1 MYKQFLEAVLPS
13 QGNYC
18 IFTLRGG
25 KEPKQKFFENGALE
39 DTYKYIEKLKEQ
51 PVDIYFALSSFEGF
65 SRKAQESLYLKS
77 LFLDIDV
84 GKASNSYDTK
94 TEAWEALIK
103 FVEDTGLPGPVVVDS
118 GNGLHV
124 YWILKEAITVD
135 EWKPYATSLLKLCQ
149 QHKLIIDPAVPA
161 DAARVLRVPNTNNYG
176 KNFQEGDTPKKVEV
190 VGGEVVIHDLDE
202 IANCFGEIEV
212 PKEKSLD
219 IEGVRAGLT
228 EEEIKLRDKYNEE
241 YYEKLNKNYS
251 HSFKEIAEKS
261 LEGVGCAQ
269 IKFAI
274 EEAASCSEPFW
285 RAVLSVAVRC
295 DDGDTAI
302 HELSKDYPDYD
313 PAQTENK
320 ARDTEGPYRCFK
332 IEEKRPG
339 GCEGCVHKGKIAGP
353 IALGRHIRVAQPGT
367 NDAAESTGP
376 EKEKIVWPEKELY
389 PFVRFATGG
398 FGYEKEVSVG
408 SGKNKTTTTQV
419 ISVLPYDFIPIKRMY
434 HADFGESL
442 FAKLY
447 LPRDGRRDLVLPMK
461 HVYATEKF
469 KEFCAFNG
477 IFADME
483 DIEQLR
489 RYVVKWIKYLV
500 QSGRAEDIRDSMGW
514 AHEPNGKYGSF
525 VVGEREVTSRGIVE
539 CPVSP
544 NAAEVKM
551 TLVQSG
557 TFEGWKNA
565 ADLLDQPGFEL
576 HAIGLYA
583 GLGSVLLPLMNRDP
597 KKLDQI
603 AAGAPGMT
611 LSFCGKGGA
620 GKTGAA
626 YAGIS
631 LWGNPKLLEVKTERG
646 ATPQALQ
653 HTAGTYGCLPLYL
666 DEATGITP
674 DRAQAMI
681 YESSNDG
688 VGRRR
693 MSSSANVM
701 RTLKILGT
709 RILLMS
715 ANEEIVGKL
724 FAKTPD
730 PSGTLRRILE
740 FNVHKKVG
748 QLPNDLGKK
757 MFQPYTTNYGI
768 AGPMFIEYLYT
779 LGIDEVQRT
788 LEKWWLVLN
797 SRLKNATD
805 YSFWVDNLAAMFAG
819 AEVAVRGGI
828 ITHDIDRILEVVLVE
843 VDKIRREIESSRI
856 DYVDI
861 VQEYLASN
869 INSYLAFNEEGKV
882 ISEPRNDTI
891 KIRAEYKEGRH
902 IVSIIKKAQSEKN
915 FFLEYLQKKNLNRRD
930 FEATLEDRKILIDR
944 QKKVRIAS
952 GWKNLEINVYCY
964 QFDFTD
970 LNLAQVLNDRQD
982 DTAA

>member
-1 MYKQFLEAVLPS
+1 MYKQFLEVVLPS

-202 IANCFGEIEV
+202 IVSCLGEIAE
-212 PKEKSLD
+212 PEKPVRGLD
-219 IEGVRAGLT
+219 NVIRELT
-228 EEEIKLRDKYNEE
+228 EEEIELRDKY
-241 YYEKLNKNYS
+241 YERLNNNYK
-251 HSFKEIAEKS
+251 HSFKEIADKS

-269 IKFAI
+269 IKFLI
-274 EEAASCSEPFW
+274 EHPADCTEPFW
-285 RAVLSVAVRC
+285 RAGLSVAVRC

-302 HELSKDYPDYD
+302 HELSKGYPGYD
-313 PAQTENK
+313 PAETEK
-320 ARDTEGPYRCFK
+320 EARDTKGPYRCFK
-332 IEEKRPG
+332 FEEQRPG
-339 GCEGCVHKGKIAGP
+339 GCEGCTFKGKIGGP

-389 PFVRFATGG
+389 PYVRFATGG

-447 LPRDGRRDLVLPMK
+447 LPMDGRRDLVLPMK
-461 HVYATEKF
+461 YVYATEKF
-469 KEFCAFNG
+469 KEFCAING
-477 IFADME
+477 VFADME
-483 DIEQLR
+483 DIEHLR
-489 RYVVKWIKYLV
+489 RYVVKWTKYLV

-514 AHEPNGKYGSF
+514 AHEPNGKFGSF
-525 VVGEREVTSRGIVE
+525 VVGEREVTSKGTVE
-539 CPVSP
+539 CPISP
-544 NAAEVKM
+544 NAAEVRQ
-551 TLVQSG
+551 TLTQSG
-557 TFEGWKNA
+557 TIDGWRNA
-565 ADLLDQPGFEL
+565 ANLLDQPGFEL
-576 HAIGLYA
+576 HTMGLYA
-583 GLGSVLLPLMNRDP
+583 GLGSILLPLMHRNPEKSDEV
-597 KKLDQI
+597 
-603 AAGAPGMT
+603 AGAPGMT
-611 LSFCGKGGA
+611 ISFCGKGGA

-631 LWGNPKLLEVKTERG
+631 LWGNPKLLEIKTERG
-646 ATPQALQ
+646 ATANALQ

-693 MSSSANVM
+693 MTSSANVM
-701 RTLKILGT
+701 RTLKVLGT

-715 ANEEIVGKL
+715 ANEEMVGKL
-724 FAKTPD
+724 FAKTAD

-748 QLPNDLGKK
+748 QLPNDLGVK

-768 AGPMFIEYLYT
+768 AGPMFVEYLYA
-779 LGIDEVQRT
+779 LGIDEAQRT
-788 LEKWWLVLN
+788 LEKWWMILN
-797 SRLKNATD
+797 SRLKNATE
-805 YSFWVDNLAAMFAG
+805 YSFWVNNLAAMFAG
-819 AEVAVRGGI
+819 AEIAVRGGI
-828 ITHDIDRILEVVLVE
+828 FSHNVERIFDVILLE
-843 VDKIRREIESSRI
+843 VDKVRREIESSRI

-869 INSYLAFNEEGKV
+869 INSYLAFNEEGKI

-930 FEATLEDRKILIDR
+930 FEATLEDKKILIDR

-952 GWKNLEINVYCY
+952 GWKNLEINVYC
-964 QFDFTD
+964 
-970 LNLAQVLNDRQD
+970 
-982 DTAA
+982 

>member
-18 IFTLRGG
+18 IFTLTNG
-25 KEPKQKFFENGALE
+25 KPKTRFAENSSIENAVKFIEAFKQEPPTN
-39 DTYKYIEKLKEQ
+39 
-51 PVDIYFALSSFEGF
+51 IYFALSSFDGF
-65 SRKAQESLYLKS
+65 SRKADDSIYIKS
-77 LFLDIDV
+77 FFLDLDV
-84 GKASNSYDTK
+84 GKEKNSYATK
-94 TEAWEALIK
+94 DEAYAGLGKFIEALN
-103 FVEDTGLPGPVVVDS
+103 LPGPVVVDS

-124 YWILKEAITVD
+124 YWILKEQITTE
-135 EWKPYATSLLKLCQ
+135 EWKPYAEKFKKLC
-149 QHKLIIDPAVPA
+149 HEHGLVIDPGVPA
-161 DAARVLRVPNTNNYG
+161 DAARVLRVPFTKNYG
-176 KNFQEGDTPKKVEV
+176 KDGTVKDVSLV
-190 VGGEVVIHDLDE
+190 LDE
-202 IANCFGEIEV
+202 IYTYDFDEIVSCFGEVEK
-212 PKEKSLD
+212 PKEIAPGLENVIK
-219 IEGVRAGLT
+219 ELT
-228 EEEIKLRDKYNEE
+228 EEEIKLRDE
-241 YYEKLNKNYS
+241 YYERLDKNYRYN
-251 HSFKEIAEKS
+251 FKEIADKS

-269 IKFAI
+269 IKFII
-274 EEAASCSEPFW
+274 EEAASCPEPLW
-285 RAVLSVAVRC
+285 RAGLSVAFRC

-302 HELSKDYPDYD
+302 HELSKNHPDYD
-313 PAQTENK
+313 PTKTENK
-320 ARDTEGPYRCFK
+320 AKDTKGPFRCFK
-332 IEEKRPG
+332 FEEYGPG
-339 GCEGCVHKGKIAGP
+339 GCEGCTFKGKIRGP
-353 IALGRHIRVAQPGT
+353 IALGKHIRVAQPGADGAT
-367 NDAAESTGP
+367 ETTGP
-376 EKEKIVWPEKELY
+376 EKDKIVWPEAELY

-447 LPRDGRRDLVLPMK
+447 LPSDGRRDLVLPMK

-646 ATPQALQ
+646 ATAHALQ

>member
-39 DTYKYIEKLKEQ
+39 DTYKHIEKLKEQ

-77 LFLDIDV
+77 FFLDLDV
-84 GKASNSYDTK
+84 GKANNSYATK
-94 TEAWEALIK
+94 NDAWQGLIK

-135 EWKPYATSLLKLCQ
+135 EWKPYATSLVKLCQ
-149 QHKLIIDPAVPA
+149 KHKLIIDPAVPT
-161 DAARVLRVPNTNNYG
+161 DAARVLRVPDTSNYG
-176 KNFQEGDTPKKVEV
+176 KNFQEGDTPKEVKVKNDEIV
-190 VGGEVVIHDLDE
+190 MHDLDE
-202 IANCFGEIEV
+202 IVSCLGEVEAPEKTIPGLENV
-212 PKEKSLD
+212 IKE
-219 IEGVRAGLT
+219 LT
-228 EEEIKLRDKYNEE
+228 EEEIKLRDEYYKRLAENYKYN
-241 YYEKLNKNYS
+241 
-251 HSFKEIAEKS
+251 FKEIADKS

-269 IKFAI
+269 IKWII
-274 EEAASCSEPFW
+274 ENAPTCPEPLW
-285 RAVLSVAVRC
+285 YDGISVAARC
-295 DDGDTAI
+295 DDADTAI
-302 HELSKDYPDYD
+302 HELSKNHPKYTIQG
-313 PAQTENK
+313 A
-320 ARDTEGPYRCFK
+320 
-332 IEEKRPG
+332 EEKAQQSLDNANWAHECPTFEKHNPN
-339 GCEGCVHKGKIAGP
+339 GCEGCPLKGKIRGP
-353 IALGRHIRVAQPGT
+353 IELGRRIRVAQPGS
-367 NDAAESTGP
+367 DGAAETTGP
-376 EKEKIVWPEKELY
+376 EKDKIIWPEAELY

-398 FGYEKEVSVG
+398 FGYEKEVAVG

-419 ISVLPYDFIPIKRMY
+419 ITVLTYDFIPIKRMY

-447 LPRDGRRDLVLPMK
+447 LPRDGRRDLVLPLK
-461 HVYATEKF
+461 TVYATEKF

-489 RYVVKWIKYLV
+489 RYVVKWVKYLV

-514 AHEPNGKYGSF
+514 AHEPNGRFGSF
-525 VVGEREVTSRGIVE
+525 VAGEREITSRGIVE
-539 CPVSP
+539 CPISP
-544 NAAEVKM
+544 NAAEVKQ
-551 TLVQSG
+551 TLTQSG
-557 TFEGWKNA
+557 TIDGWRDA
-565 ADLLDQPGFEL
+565 ANLLDQPGFEL
-576 HAIGLYA
+576 HTMGLYA
-583 GLGSVLLPLMNRDP
+583 GLGSILLPLMHRNKEKP
-597 KKLDQI
+597 EEV
-603 AAGAPGMT
+603 AGAPGMT
-611 LSFCGKGGA
+611 ISFCGKGGA

-631 LWGNPKLLEVKTERG
+631 LWGNPKLLEIKTERG
-646 ATPQALQ
+646 ATANALQ

-666 DEATGITP
+666 DEATGVTP

-715 ANEEIVGKL
+715 ANEEMVGKL
-724 FAKTPD
+724 FAKTAD

-748 QLPNDLGKK
+748 QLPNDLGVK

-768 AGPMFIEYLYT
+768 AGPMFVEYLYA

-797 SRLKNATD
+797 TRLKNATE
-805 YSFWVDNLAAMFAG
+805 YSFWVNNLAAMFAG
-819 AEVAVRGGI
+819 AEIAVRGGI
-828 ITHDIDRILEVVLVE
+828 VSHNVERIFEVILLE

-856 DYVDI
+856 DYVDL

-869 INSYLAFNEEGKV
+869 INSYLAFNEEGKI

-930 FEATLEDRKILIDR
+930 FEATLEDKKILIDR